1 MGQEPMKLT
10 INEIAELAQ
19 VAKST
24 VSKALNGQKG
34 VSEEKRNL
42 ILKLAEQL
50 DYHPNASAQALAS
63 NRSLSVGLVL
73 PHQADFSLSG
83 AFWSAIITAVA
94 QEARARGYN
103 LLILSPGEDDNV
115 ADPIESVLKRRNV
128 DGLVIG
134 AEHLDPK
141 AVSTLIL
148 EDVPF
153 VLIGRSP
160 NIHHYFV
167 DIDNEPASRK
177 IVAHMASQGHRRIAC
192 LAGPR
197 EYPYIQER
205 VAGYEAALREAGLEW
220 EAVEYAPYL
229 ASEVDTAVGRLLAVH
244 PDLDG
249 LYLTAGGEFILDAID
264 AVKRFHPDLSG
275 FGMAVFDD
283 YRFFDY
289 LGIPISR
296 MRQPLHDIGARA
308 ASLLFELI
316 DGQKPEKMDW
326 VLAAEAVLR

>member
-1 MGQEPMKLT
+1 MKLT

-34 VSEEKRNL
+34 VSEEKRKL

-63 NRSLSVGLVL
+63 NRSLSIGLVL

-103 LLILSPGEDDNV
+103 LLILSPGEDDNM
-115 ADPIESVLKRRNV
+115 AAPIESVLKRRNV

-134 AEHLDPK
+134 AERLDPK
-141 AVSTLIL
+141 TVSTLIL

-160 NIHHYFV
+160 NVHHYSV

-177 IVAHMASQGHRRIAC
+177 IVAHLASQGRRHIAC

-197 EYPYIQER
+197 EYPYVQER
-205 VAGYEAALREAGLEW
+205 VAGYRAALLEAGLAW
-220 EAVEYAPYL
+220 KAIEYAPYL
-229 ASEVDTAVGRLLAVH
+229 AAEVEAAVGRLLAAD
-244 PDLDG
+244 PCLDG

-264 AVKRFHPDLSG
+264 ALKRERADLSG
-275 FGMAVFDD
+275 FGIAVFDD

-289 LGIPISR
+289 LGLPISR

-308 ASLLFELI
+308 ACLLFELI
-316 DGQKPEKMDW
+316 DGKKPERMDW
-326 VLAAEAVLR
+326 VLAAEAILR

>member
-1 MGQEPMKLT
+1 MKLT

-34 VSEEKRNL
+34 VSEEKRRL

-94 QEARARGYN
+94 QESRSRGYN

-115 ADPIESVLKRRNV
+115 AEPIESVLKRRNV

-153 VLIGRSP
+153 VLIGRSRS
-160 NIHHYFV
+160 IHHYSV
-167 DIDNEPASRK
+167 DIDNEPASRR

-205 VAGYEAALREAGLEW
+205 VSGYQAALREAGLEW
-220 EAVEYAPYL
+220 EAVEYASYL
-229 ASEVDTAVGRLLAVH
+229 ASDVEATVARLLSAH

-264 AVKRFHPDLSG
+264 AVKRFRPDLNG

-316 DGQKPEKMDW
+316 DGEKPEKMDW
-326 VLAAEAVLR
+326 VLEAEAVLR